1 MRSFWVILCFL
12 SVLCSNA
19 QNTEWSISS
28 TINSK
33 AQKCFLDP
41 LNRSYLVR
49 KGEVELRDEKNKVLN
64 IYSNKLIGQE
74 VIIDPTNPL
83 KILLFSPDQMQLWF
97 LDSRLAELREPINL
111 FQKGFEQISLAATSH
126 SNGFWLYD
134 PVNFQLIRFD
144 QNSEEERRSLNLG
157 QLLRI
162 EMFPTSLVEEGNK
175 VYMSDPAQGVFVF
188 DVYGNYLN
196 RYPIKGVE
204 NLVIQNNRLFYKK
217 GDDLLAFHLITHQE
231 EKVSIELMKTQFF
244 DVNRSRIIGAEKN
257 RVLIFTTSNAR

>member
-1 MRSFWVILCFL
+1 MRSIWFIFCLL
-12 SVLCSNA
+12 LGCSSIA
-19 QNTEWSISS
+19 QNTEWTNSSEIS
-28 TINSK
+28 SK
-33 AQKCFLDP
+33 AQKCYLDP

-49 KGEVELRDEKNKVLN
+49 KGEVELRDEKNKILN

-74 VIIDPTNPL
+74 IIIDPTNPL

-162 EMFPTSLVEEGNK
+162 EMYPTSLIEESNK
-175 VYMSDPAQGVFVF
+175 VYMSDPAQGIFVF

-196 RYPIKGVE
+196 RFPIKGVE
-204 NLVIQNNRLFYKK
+204 NLVIQNNRMFYKK
-217 GDDLLAFHLITHQE
+217 GDELVAFHLITHQE
-231 EKVSIELMKTQFF
+231 EKVAIELGKTSFF